1 MHVMAVRITCINK
14 ANGQHENP
22 YVALSHLRWV
32 NDGTGRTDKSTREQ
46 MYDFVVKQ
54 NGEAYVAT
62 GLTRARLIGAISPR
76 GTRYVKTVA
85 NNTERDNLL
94 ELPECR

>member
-1 MHVMAVRITCINK
+1 MAVRITCINK

-22 YVALSHLRWV
+22 YVAISHLGWV
-32 NDGTGRTDKSTREQ
+32 ADGTAKVGKSTREE
-46 MYDFVVKQ
+46 MYDFVVNE
-54 NGEAYVAT
+54 NGEAYVAA
-62 GLTRARLIGAISPR
+62 GLTRAGLIGAISPR

>member
-1 MHVMAVRITCINK
+1 MAVRITCINK

-22 YVALSHLRWV
+22 YVAISHLRWV
-32 NDGTGRTDKSTREQ
+32 ADGTGQTGTSTREE
-46 MYDFVVKQ
+46 MYAFVVNT
-54 NGEAYVAT
+54 NGEAYVSN
-62 GLTRARLIGAISPR
+62 GLTRARLIGAVSPR

-85 NNTERDNLL
+85 NSTERDNLL

>member
-1 MHVMAVRITCINK
+1 MAVRIICINK

-22 YVALSHLRWV
+22 YVAISHLGWV
-32 NDGTGRTDKSTREQ
+32 EDGTGKTGTSTREEI
-46 MYDFVVKQ
+46 YDFVVNQ
-54 NGEAYVAT
+54 RGEAYVAS
-62 GLTRARLIGAISPR
+62 GLTRAGLIGAVSPR

-85 NNTERDNLL
+85 NSTERDNLL